1 MALQRIIA
9 EPFSARFWEM
19 SRYLFKH
26 IRIISPSEGID
37 EHRNLM
43 IDEHGIISYPDQQPQ
58 ESNNLIVIDAKGYI
72 AAPGFVDMHVHL
84 REPGQE
90 YKETIATGT
99 AAAANGGFTDVV
111 CMPNTQPAIDSL
123 VILDYINNK
132 AKGNLVN
139 VHVCAATTIGR
150 KGELLTPMI
159 ELMESGAVMF
169 SDDGSCVES
178 AEMMRRAFDYLAPFD
193 GLLTQHCEEHS
204 LTKDFVMH
212 EGEVSA
218 ELGLKGY
225 PSVAE
230 ELIVSRDIQLAL
242 HCGNRRYH
250 VSHMSTRGSV
260 QLVREAKAR
269 GQRITC
275 EVTPHHFMMTH
286 EAIKTYGSQAKMNPP
301 LREQADIEA
310 ILQGLA
316 DGTIDAIATDH
327 APHAEHEKHCELAL
341 AANGILGL
349 ETCIG
354 LVISHLVKKDIISLN
369 RMIELLSIGPRTI
382 LKLQQPSLAEGAQ
395 ACLTIIYLDAS
406 WIPSPETSKSKS
418 QNSPF
423 YGTPLKG
430 KPVFAFN
437 NGQGIASQL

>member
-1 MALQRIIA
+1 
-9 EPFSARFWEM
+9 M

-26 IRIISPSEGID
+26 IRVISPIEDID
-37 EHRNLM
+37 EIRDLM
-43 IDEHGIISYPDQQPQ
+43 IDEHGIISYPVSLEKSDD
-58 ESNNLIVIDAKGYI
+58 SSLHVIDAKGFI

-111 CMPNTQPAIDSL
+111 CMPNTLPAIDSRI
-123 VILDYINNK
+123 ILDYIKNK
-132 AKGNLVN
+132 ANGNIVN
-139 VHVCAATTIGR
+139 VHICAATTIGR
-150 KGELLTPMI
+150 EGELLSPMI

-178 AEMMRRAFDYLAPFD
+178 PEMMRRAFDYLAPFD

-204 LTKDFVMH
+204 LTQDFVMH

-218 ELGLKGY
+218 ELGVKGY
-225 PSVAE
+225 PSIAE
-230 ELIVSRDIQLAL
+230 ELIVSRDIQLAK

-250 VSHMSTRGSV
+250 VSHMSTIGSV
-260 QLVREAKAR
+260 QLVREAKQR
-269 GQRITC
+269 GQRVSC
-275 EVTPHHFMMTH
+275 EVTPHHFILTH
-286 EAIKTYGSQAKMNPP
+286 EAIKTHGSQAKMNPP
-301 LREQADIEA
+301 LREQQDVEA

-327 APHAEHEKHCELAL
+327 APHAEHEKHCELGL

-354 LVISHLVKKDIISLN
+354 LTITHLVEKEVVSLS
-369 RMIELLSIGPRTI
+369 RMIELLSIGPRRI
-382 LKLQQPSLAEGAQ
+382 LKLQQPSFHEGAS
-395 ACLTIIYLDAS
+395 ACMTIIDVNAE
-406 WIPSPETSKSKS
+406 WTPIPETSKSKS
-418 QNSPF
+418 KNSPF
-423 YGTPLKG
+423 FGTRLKG
-430 KPVFAFN
+430 KPVYVFN
-437 NGQGIASQL
+437 KGQVFPSEL